1 MAVDAQWIIE
11 AMEHF
16 APRHLAEDWDN
27 VGLVIGHPR
36 CKVTKVLVA
45 LDVTMPVAQYAAEH
59 HYNLIICHHPPIFK
73 PLTAL
78 RTDTR
83 QGEILALLLR
93 HSIAV
98 YTAHTNLDIAAGG
111 VNDVLAAKLGL
122 RDVQPLHTT
131 YEDKLLKLVVFVPL
145 THAEA
150 VREAI
155 CQAGAGHIGQY
166 SCCTF
171 QTAGTGTFLPLP
183 GTRPFLGQQGQL
195 AFASEVRLETIV
207 PQSRLQAVVQAMM
220 AAHPYEEVAYDLY
233 QVVNS
238 GYKHGLGRIGHLPE
252 TCNFNSWIEQVKSA
266 LGISVLKAAGPVE
279 KDVRII
285 AVCGGSGAS
294 LISDAVVAGA
304 DVLITGDVKYHEAQ
318 QAADKGLIVI
328 DAGHF
333 ATEQP
338 VLSAVTDYLRQYA
351 ASTGQQLIIDQ
362 DSVGTDIFQFI

>member
-1 MAVDAQWIIE
+1 MAVDAQWVMD
-11 AMEHF
+11 AMERF
-16 APRHLAEDWDN
+16 APHHLAEGWDN
-27 VGLVIGHPR
+27 VGLIVGQPC
-36 CKVTKVLVA
+36 CKVTKILVT

-59 HYNLIICHHPPIFK
+59 HYDLILCHHPPIFK

-78 RTDTR
+78 RTDTK

-122 RDVQPLHTT
+122 QDVRPLHTT
-131 YEDKLLKLVVFVPL
+131 YEDKLLKLAVFVPI
-145 THAEA
+145 THAA
-150 VREAI
+150 SVRDAI

-183 GTRPFLGQQGQL
+183 GTKPFLGQQGQL
-195 AFASEVRLETIV
+195 EFASEVRLETIV
-207 PQSRLQAVVQAMM
+207 PHSRCQAVLQAMM

-238 GYKHGLGRIGHLPE
+238 GYKYGLGRIGCLPDSRS
-252 TCNFNSWIEQVKSA
+252 FSQWVEQAKAA
-266 LGISVLKAAGPVE
+266 LGITVLKAAGPAE
-279 KDVRII
+279 KDVRIV

-294 LISDAVVAGA
+294 LINDAVQAGA

-318 QAADKGLIVI
+318 QAADQGLIVI

-338 VLSAVTDYLRQYA
+338 VLRAVTDYLRQYA
-351 ASTGQQLIIDQ
+351 ASAGQQLIIDV
-362 DSVGTDIFQFI
+362 DSISTDIFQFI